1 MANVSKN
8 KRNIYVKEKKISDKN
23 SFKKEKRKMLNM
35 LHYEKCIY

>member
-1 MANVSKN
+1 MFSKKRN
-8 KRNIYVKEKKISDKN
+8 KRKIKVKEKKLSHKN